1 MKKKIGVQLYSV
13 RNELGEDFD
22 GVISKI
28 AGMGYDGVE
37 LAGLPAGVT
46 PEKAVKLFK
55 SLGLGLSGGHM
66 ALPAGENKNKII
78 DDAKALGITTII
90 GGKGPND
97 FKTAELVKKSCEIF
111 NEAANAAKDAGL
123 RVAIHNHWWEF
134 GKIDGRLVFDM
145 MLEQLDPC
153 VFFEVDTYWVKTG
166 GSDPVSIVKSLGK
179 RAPLLHI
186 KDGPCVQGQPMLA
199 AGKGSMDFPP
209 ILKVADHAEWMVVEL
224 DECATDMLEAVRE
237 SLVYPRKTVK

>member
-1 MKKKIGVQLYSV
+1 MKKKIGAQLYSV
-13 RNELGEDFD
+13 RNELSKDFD

-66 ALPAGENKNKII
+66 ALPVGENKNKAI

-97 FKTAELVKKSCEIF
+97 FKTPELVKKSCEIF

-199 AGKGSMDFPP
+199 VGKGAMDFPP
-209 ILKVADHAEWMVVEL
+209 ILKVADHAEWLVVEL
-224 DECATDMLEAVRE
+224 DECATDMLEALRE
-237 SLVYPRKTVK
+237 SLVYLKTAVK

>member
-13 RNELGEDFD
+13 RNELGKDFD

-55 SLGLGLSGGHM
+55 SLGLGLSGAHM
-66 ALPAGENKNKII
+66 ALPLGENKNKII

-97 FKTAELVKKSCEIF
+97 FKTSELVKQSCDIF

-209 ILKVADHAEWMVVEL
+209 ILKVADNAEWLVVEL

-237 SLVYPRKTVK
+237 SLVYLKTVVK